1 MMIQGAGVMTISGED
16 DCVISV
22 ENVFGVGCVGNT
34 GNFRGAFSLFMQDLK
49 QGYQN
54 CKGYS
59 FWLVYSYS
67 LFPGLR

>member
-1 MMIQGAGVMTISGED
+1 MIQDAGVMTIPGED
-16 DCVISV
+16 DCVGGV
-22 ENVFGVGCVGNT
+22 ENVFGVGCVGNAS
-34 GNFRGAFSLFMQDLK
+34 NFRGVFSLFMQVLK

-67 LFPGLR
+67 LFPGLS